1 MHATSSIVA
10 AILAAARLAR
20 LGSATSHEAYVE
32 EYRKML
38 DVVRN
43 QAVR

>member
-10 AILAAARLAR
+10 AILAAARLSR
-20 LGSATSHEAYVE
+20 VGGATSYEAYVE
-32 EYRKML
+32 EYRRML
-38 DVVRN
+38 DVVRA

>member
-1 MHATSSIVA
+1 MNATSSLVA
-10 AILAAARLAR
+10 AILAAARLSR
-20 LGSATSHEAYVE
+20 LGGGTSHEAYVE

-43 QAVR
+43 QAIR

>member
-1 MHATSSIVA
+1 MNATSSIVA
-10 AILAAARLAR
+10 AILAAARLSR
-20 LGSATSHEAYVE
+20 VGGATSHEAYVE